1 MRPWFVW
8 TLLAVLCWGIWAVV
22 GKLIGE
28 TLSPSMT
35 QAVST
40 LGLLPVALALG
51 LSPRLQATGNRRRGA
66 LFALCAG
73 ALTCLGNIAYY
84 GLLSRGARAAVVV
97 PLTALYPLVTI
108 LLAVLLLKERLN
120 LIQSAGIVLSLCA
133 IYFLNVHQDKGLISA
148 WLGVAFIPIALWGV
162 AGLFQKLSTNDI
174 SGELSTLWF
183 IAAFV
188 PVAGWIIWQ
197 APTPVG
203 VAFRT
208 WTLAIALGFTLAL
221 GTLALLVA
229 FAKKGKASIITPL
242 AGLYPVVSI
251 PIAILFLNER
261 IGPREALGILLALI
275 SAIALSWESRPAA
288 TELSNLKS
296 EVPL

>member
-28 TLSPSMT
+28 SLSPSMT

-73 ALTCLGNIAYY
+73 VLTCLGNIAYY

-120 LIQSAGIVLSLCA
+120 LIQSAGIALSLCA

>member
-1 MRPWFVW
+1 
-8 TLLAVLCWGIWAVV
+8 
-22 GKLIGE
+22 
-28 TLSPSMT
+28 
-35 QAVST
+35 
-40 LGLLPVALALG
+40 
-51 LSPRLQATGNRRRGA
+51 
-66 LFALCAG
+66 
-73 ALTCLGNIAYY
+73 
-84 GLLSRGARAAVVV
+84 
-97 PLTALYPLVTI
+97 VTI